1 MLNSDN
7 KRKVTGIGLI
17 VIGVLFLLV
26 SNNIW
31 LGWGNV
37 WPLFPILAGM
47 MFLRVYKRNRTPEIL
62 FGGVATLLMGVF
74 MLFFSLGI
82 FPWTRMESMWPVIPA
97 IAGISLLAMATAHFR
112 STASLIMA
120 VVIILFAFLGFLHE
134 GGVINQRVVAP
145 FIRLW
150 PLVLVVAGATL
161 LRTRPAGEDS
171 DMTAVREVLDTGE
184 GDIPAPVAEPPAS
197 PDSPAAGTDTPS
209 EPTEDK

>member
-1 MLNSDN
+1 MLNSEQ
-7 KRKVTGIGLI
+7 KRKVTGVGLI

-26 SNNIW
+26 SNNFW

-47 MFLRVYKRNRTPEIL
+47 LFLRVYARNRTPEIL
-62 FGGVATLLMGVF
+62 FGGVATLLMGF
-74 MLFFSLGI
+74 FLLLFSLGI
-82 FPWTRMESMWPVIPA
+82 VPWTRMESLWPVIPA
-97 IAGISLLAMATAHFR
+97 IAGISLLAMAATHFR

-161 LRTRPAGEDS
+161 LRTRPAGDDA
-171 DMTAVREVLDTGE
+171 DMSAVREVLDS
-184 GDIPAPVAEPPAS
+184 GDAVPPE
-197 PDSPAAGTDTPS
+197 SPAADAGPQA
-209 EPTEDK
+209 EPAEDK